1 MKRKISIVTI
11 NYNNLAGLKKTRE
24 SISAQTYEE
33 YEWIVID
40 GGSTDG
46 AKEFLQEHSE
56 EMVYWCS
63 EKDKGVYN
71 AQNKGIALAKGDY
84 VICMNSGDC
93 FHDKDVLQN
102 VFKEN
107 HSEDVLYGDWM
118 RVYPDGNIEKKE
130 APQKMTP
137 YFFYYDNICHQAM
150 FIKTSVMQNSPF
162 DETYKIYAD
171 WSKWREL
178 YQNGCS
184 FCYVPVVVC
193 DYLAGIG
200 LSEIIGDQNGI
211 ELKRLED
218 CLPEGIQMIRKS
230 MMDDLNRLRET
241 VNEEREKLW
250 KSQAD
255 YTNLSSET
263 EEIRCQL
270 QLCAEKLRHEQS
282 IVEQQGNLINKIQPV
297 YDNKYALLTYKLVV
311 HKELFRKLISLN
323 LKFLKL
329 FTKSIR

>member
-1 MKRKISIVTI
+1 MNISIITI
-11 NYNNLAGLKKTRE
+11 NYNNLSGLKKTRE
-24 SISAQTYEE
+24 SIVSQTYKD

-46 AKEFLQEHSE
+46 AKEFLQEHAD
-56 EMVYWCS
+56 EMAYWCS
-63 EKDKGVYN
+63 EEDKGVYN
-71 AQNKGIALAKGDY
+71 AQNKGIKLAKGDY
-84 VICMNSGDC
+84 VICMNSGDT
-93 FHDKDVLQN
+93 FHDENVLKKVCSQDLTADVI
-102 VFKEN
+102 
-107 HSEDVLYGDWM
+107 YGDWM
-118 RVYPDGNIEKKE
+118 RVYPDGREEKKE

-178 YQNGCS
+178 YQSGCS

-193 DYLAGIG
+193 DYQAGIG
-200 LSEIIGDQNGI
+200 LSEIVGEQNGL
-211 ELKRLED
+211 ELKKLED
-218 CLPEGIQMIRKS
+218 SLPEEIQMIKKT
-230 MMDDLNRLRET
+230 MKDDIDRLMEAL
-241 VNEEREKLW
+241 NEEREKLW

-255 YTNLSSET
+255 YANLSSET

-282 IVEQQGNLINKIQPV
+282 IVEQQGYLINKIQPV
-297 YDNKYALLTYKLVV
+297 YDNKYALLTYKLVT
-311 HKELFRKLISLN
+311 HNKILKILINLN
-323 LKFLKL
+323 LKFLRL
-329 FTKSIR
+329 FIKNDR